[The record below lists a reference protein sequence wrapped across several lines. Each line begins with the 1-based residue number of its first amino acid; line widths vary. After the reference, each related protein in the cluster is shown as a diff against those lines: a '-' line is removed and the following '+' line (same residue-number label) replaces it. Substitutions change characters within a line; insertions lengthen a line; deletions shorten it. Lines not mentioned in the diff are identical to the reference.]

1 MTAAQTPKTPYY
13 AVIFSAQ
20 RTNGDEGYGETA
32 ARMDALAATMPGYL
46 GIESARDD
54 EGYGIAVSYWE
65 SEEAIKNWKQ
75 NAEHLETQRRG
86 IESWYTDYMVRIAK
100 VERAYSMKKKTD

>member
-13 AVIFSAQ
+13 AFIISAQ

-32 ARMDALAATMPGYL
+32 ARMDALATTMPGYL
-46 GIESARDD
+46 GIESARDE
-54 EGYGIAVSYWE
+54 EGYGITVSYVE

-75 NAEHLETQRRG
+75 NAEHLEAQRRG
-86 IESWYTDYMVRIAK
+86 IESWYTDYMVPVAK